1 MNVSSYTLTDRGE
14 YRILNLS
21 PMIHLKHFRLSKSG
35 NSLWAQ
41 DLVKDENGF
50 VDKGESMFIPKGH
63 PFFEEWLRDYAPKE
77 EEAEEEA

>member
-1 MNVSSYTLTDRGE
+1 
-14 YRILNLS
+14 
-21 PMIHLKHFRLSKSG
+21 MIHLSNFRLSKSG

-63 PFFEEWLRDYAPKE
+63 PYFEDWLRDYAPKE
-77 EEAEEEA
+77 EEEEEA